1 MGNVAKADWISR
13 HWARISDNTRWI
25 NSCTCSNAR
34 KKCYL
39 SIQLTI
45 WCVVKKH
52 MKIRVKSE
60 DIDLHALSVLKQ
72 QSCFYSVA
80 AI

>member
-1 MGNVAKADWISR
+1 M
-13 HWARISDNTRWI
+13 
-25 NSCTCSNAR
+25 
-34 KKCYL
+34 
-39 SIQLTI
+39 
-45 WCVVKKH
+45 KKH